1 MSRARA
7 AGWALAV
14 CVVLACLAP
23 SAARATDVSGLQF
36 RDLAARA
43 TDSPVALAALRRV
56 ESVDGR
62 RIDVR
67 GALRGATGRELDAR
81 LRALAAPVAPAT
93 ASAAEARGQARD
105 ILSQSRFTG
114 TTVPGPFHGVLD
126 WMGDRL
132 RSIGDAIDDV
142 LPGGRR
148 VVWIVLAAL
157 VALLAAIVAR
167 RTLTRRV
174 RVAEAA
180 AAAAAPARDDA
191 RELERRAD
199 AAEAAGDLQAALRLR
214 FRAGLLR
221 LDARG
226 AIEFRPSISTYE
238 VRRALRSV
246 DFDVL
251 AFDFDEVVYGGR
263 TAAPADLES
272 ARRRWPQVV
281 EHAGRREA
289 A

>member
-1 MSRARA
+1 VRRARA
-7 AGWALAV
+7 AGRALAV
-14 CVVLACLAP
+14 CATLGCLAP
-23 SAARATDVSGLQF
+23 SAAGAEAVSGPQL
-36 RDLAARA
+36 RALAARA
-43 TDSPVALAALRRV
+43 ISDPAALV
-56 ESVDGR
+56 ELQRIDRVDGR
-62 RIDVR
+62 RVDVR
-67 GALRGATGRELDAR
+67 GALRGASGRALDAR
-81 LRALAAPVAPAT
+81 LRRLAAPAAPAAT
-93 ASAAEARGQARD
+93 SAAQARAQARD

-114 TTVPGPFHGVLD
+114 TTVPGPFHDVLD
-126 WMGDRL
+126 WIGDRL
-132 RSIGDAIDDV
+132 RGIADAIDAI
-142 LPGGRR
+142 LPGGRG
-148 VVWIVLAAL
+148 VVWIGLGAL

-174 RVAEAA
+174 RAA
-180 AAAAAPARDDA
+180 AAAAAAGAPAPDDA

-238 VRRALRSV
+238 VRRALRSA

-263 TAAPADLES
+263 PAAPADLEA
-272 ARRRWPQVV
+272 ARRRWPEVV
-281 EHAGRREA
+281 SHAERREA